1 MVTGAQGKNNILV
14 QKPGAHAPEK
24 SSLKKA
30 DRSFER
36 ELEKTQKKAPKRKEE
51 EVAAQES
58 PHQNSQQPKTMRPSD
73 KSESQGKPVA
83 KVDATSPEKSSPL
96 ITNGMPQDIVE
107 GEIQGMDGILPQSTP
122 TKDLLDLNVTQSEI
136 MNIEN
141 PVLEGTEGIDISQM
155 EAVSPQEVSEFAD
168 LLKLNESLGLKAQPS
183 VEGAAENTSILS
195 QDSATA
201 DIQVGALDSSI
212 GNKEE
217 NLKDFSQDEQNL
229 AESLADVRADQIGV
243 QNKDKITDQ
252 FSKVLE
258 AKASE
263 MTQVQQKENS
273 DAVVTNVRTMIK
285 DGGGEMVMKLTPEG
299 MGTIDLKVG
308 VDAGVVSIEMKAD
321 NAEIKRA
328 LENNLSEIRTALE
341 GQNLKI
347 ETVKVDVS
355 DSFKDMQ
362 NNNPNQMDQQF
373 ARNFLGQF
381 RDDRQ
386 AFRQQTMGMELE
398 RFPTSANGPQGLHPA
413 QTRPAGNGRLNVVA

>member
-1 MVTGAQGKNNILV
+1 MVTGAQGKNNILA
-14 QKPGAHAPEK
+14 QKPMAHASEK
-24 SSLKKA
+24 SSLKKT

-51 EVAAQES
+51 DVAAQES
-58 PHQNSQQPKTMRPSD
+58 PQQHSSARNDVKTSD
-73 KSESQGKPVA
+73 KSESQEKTVSRASAPV
-83 KVDATSPEKSSPL
+83 VS
-96 ITNGMPQDIVE
+96 NRMPQDIVE
-107 GEIQGMDGILPQSTP
+107 GDGQEINGDALSNLNPQTP

-136 MNIEN
+136 LNIEN
-141 PVLEGTEGIDISQM
+141 PVIETAEGIDISQM

-168 LLKLNESLGLKAQPS
+168 LLKLNESLGVKAQPS
-183 VEGAAENTSILS
+183 VESAGENTSILS
-195 QDSATA
+195 QDSATG
-201 DIQVGALDSSI
+201 DVQVAALDSSI

-273 DAVVTNVRTMIK
+273 EAVVSNVRTMIR

-413 QTRPAGNGRLNVVA
+413 QTRPVGNGRLNVVA

>member
-1 MVTGAQGKNNILV
+1 MVTGAQGKNNILA
-14 QKPGAHAPEK
+14 QKPMAHASEK
-24 SSLKKA
+24 SSLKKT

-51 EVAAQES
+51 DVAAQES
-58 PHQNSQQPKTMRPSD
+58 PQQHSFARNDVKTSD
-73 KSESQGKPVA
+73 KSESQEKTVSRASAPV
-83 KVDATSPEKSSPL
+83 VS
-96 ITNGMPQDIVE
+96 NRMPQDIVE
-107 GEIQGMDGILPQSTP
+107 GDGQEINGDALSNLNPQTP

-136 MNIEN
+136 LNIEN
-141 PVLEGTEGIDISQM
+141 PVIETAEGIDISQM

-168 LLKLNESLGLKAQPS
+168 LLKLNESLGVKAQPS
-183 VEGAAENTSILS
+183 VEGAGENTSILS
-195 QDSATA
+195 QDSATG
-201 DIQVGALDSSI
+201 DVQVAALDSSI

-273 DAVVTNVRTMIK
+273 EAVVSNVRTMIR

-355 DSFKDMQ
+355 DSFKDMR

-413 QTRPAGNGRLNVVA
+413 QTRPVGNGRLNVVA